1 MFEKMV
7 AEYQAMMDFYTKG
20 TGGGPGAPENYA
32 DWQHRPADCVVGY
45 IQQPCNFYLSV
56 VHIWDKQFNWLLT
69 DEKDP
74 LPQNCVIDDST
85 TTIDFNSNQNDREGD
100 DDFSISRV
108 LSPTPGQATN
118 RRSLSSTSSTR
129 RSLASTSSTR
139 GRSAPKERRAVAA
152 LESYNNSR
160 DSSKSAESE
169 IITIM
174 RRMEGAI
181 AGEGTDDTASKTRA
195 LVEDVNQTRALIRL
209 SEGDLKRLKKKKRKL
224 SSDTEKNAKK
234 IKAIKKKIKRQEA
247 ELETMETTKYNQTR
261 RLDEL
266 NKILEAE
273 AEGGSNT
280 GRGKSVESDGDD
292 SSSNNNS
299 SDNDSSDN
307 DSSDEE

>member
-1 MFEKMV
+1 M
-7 AEYQAMMDFYTKG
+7 
-20 TGGGPGAPENYA
+20 
-32 DWQHRPADCVVGY
+32 
-45 IQQPCNFYLSV
+45 
-56 VHIWDKQFNWLLT
+56 
-69 DEKDP
+69 
-74 LPQNCVIDDST
+74 
-85 TTIDFNSNQNDREGD
+85 
-100 DDFSISRV
+100 
-108 LSPTPGQATN
+108 
-118 RRSLSSTSSTR
+118 
-129 RSLASTSSTR
+129 
-139 GRSAPKERRAVAA
+139 AA

-181 AGEGTDDTASKTRA
+181 AGEGTDNVASKTRA
-195 LVEDVNQTRALIRL
+195 LVEDVNRTRALIQL

-234 IKAIKKKIKRQEA
+234 IKAIKKKIKPQEA
-247 ELETMETTKYNQTR
+247 ELET
-261 RLDEL
+261 
-266 NKILEAE
+266 

-280 GRGKSVESDGDD
+280 GPGKSVESDGDD